1 MMIDQPSVARDRL
14 PNGSGNWGSGELHL
28 ATRTR
33 EDRRLRLLSAVCLG
47 LPEAERTNCG
57 AHADFRVRGKVFAY
71 FLKNHGGDG
80 IIAAC
85 FKSRLGE
92 HVEHVRRA
100 PDRFYLPQYIGRR
113 GWCGLRLDQGDVDW
127 DEVKALATV
136 SYNLAAPKSLRA
148 APAAVPVANALTA
161 RLLVR
166 GSPQPVSG
174 RVPAQVVDGN
184 LFSAA
189 RDQLLRPTAVPGAAA
204 ISQTDALPSR
214 R

>member
-1 MMIDQPSVARDRL
+1 M
-14 PNGSGNWGSGELHL
+14 

-33 EDRRLRLLSAVCLG
+33 EDRRLRLLSAVCLS
-47 LPEAERTNCG
+47 LPEAERTDCG

-71 FLKNHGGDG
+71 FLENHGGDG

-92 HVEHVRRA
+92 HVELVKRA
-100 PDRFYLPQYIGRR
+100 PDRFYLPRYIGRR

-136 SYNLAAPKSLRA
+136 SYNLAAPRDLRA
-148 APAAVPVANALTA
+148 APAPLENALTI
-161 RLLVR
+161 RSLVR
-166 GSPQPVSG
+166 GSPPPGVNIMMRDAEDRRDPDQPM
-174 RVPAQVVDGN
+174 
-184 LFSAA
+184 
-189 RDQLLRPTAVPGAAA
+189 RPPAVPGTATA
-204 ISQTDALPSR
+204 SQTGALRSR